1 MLAPQTFPAPSAPIA
16 LTKPETLW
24 RAVFEQSRLGIVLI
38 DPATDRILDLNQRFA
53 DLAGRPRDALRGQDW
68 MHLTHPETWPTRS
81 RTRPSCVKVASPASC
96 ATSATST
103 PTARCCGCM
112 STKPA

>member
-68 MHLTHPETWPTRS
+68 MHLTHPET
-81 RTRPSCVKVASPASC
+81 
-96 ATSATST
+96 
-103 PTARCCGCM
+103 
-112 STKPA
+112 